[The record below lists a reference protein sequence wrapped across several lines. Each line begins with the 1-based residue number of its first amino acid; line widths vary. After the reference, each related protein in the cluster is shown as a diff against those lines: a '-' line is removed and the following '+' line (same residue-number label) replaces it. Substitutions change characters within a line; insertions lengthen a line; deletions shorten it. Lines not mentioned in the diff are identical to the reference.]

1 MFLLL
6 FNQGDRREKLKPS
19 TINSSLYAGAV
30 VTLLFYTST
39 PYEINQRSIPGLYEI
54 NQRSIPGLYEKNQRS
69 IPSTKYYVFEGAL
82 HHFIARRK

>member
-1 MFLLL
+1 MVFLLL

-39 PYEINQRSIPGLYEI
+39 PYEINQRSIPGLYE
-54 NQRSIPGLYEKNQRS
+54 KNQRS